1 MTDTAAQPSP
11 FDLLGGSEGIAL
23 IVDRFYDLMDSEPAF
38 AELRAMHATD
48 LAPMRGSLAGFLAG
62 WSGGPRTWFD
72 ANPGKCMMSLHGG
85 LAIRPATA
93 DQWCT
98 AMARALEEAGVDP
111 SLADKLNE
119 AFGRMAGAM
128 ARP

>member
-48 LAPMRGSLAGFLAG
+48 LAPMRGSLAGL
-62 WSGGPRTWFD
+62 PCR
-72 ANPGKCMMSLHGG
+72 
-85 LAIRPATA
+85 
-93 DQWCT
+93 
-98 AMARALEEAGVDP
+98 LERWAENLV
-111 SLADKLNE
+111 
-119 AFGRMAGAM
+119 R
-128 ARP
+128 R